1 MKFRI
6 DKKYLRIGITL
17 FIVIAASICF
27 YYLIFHSDRFSIQ
40 INTLFKILSP
50 VIYGIIIAYLLT
62 PLVNGIEIHIL
73 LPLFTGDNRQLT
85 AKKQKYMRFLSI
97 LATYIIVGLLIYG
110 FFSILFNII
119 KSLRSISYQF
129 PYYIQNLTKWSAKF
143 LEDNPDIEIMVV
155 RFLDTYSEEVYDY
168 LNNSIVP
175 QLETILK
182 QVSLSM
188 LSLLKILWN
197 FIIGFIIS
205 IYVLYS
211 KELFAG
217 QAKKMVFA
225 FFNTKTANNIIRDIR
240 FTSDTFIGFISG
252 KIIDSIIIGC
262 ICFAGTNIMKT
273 PYALLISVIVG
284 VTNVIPFFGPYLGA
298 IPSAILIL
306 MVNPIKCIYFILFII
321 ILQQV
326 DGNLIGPKILGE
338 STGLSGFWVI
348 FSITI
353 FGGLMGIPGM
363 IIGVPFFAVLYALA
377 RRITNRMLHKRG
389 LPTESDKYRD
399 LDYIGDE
406 KLFVPRKD
414 EHKRKSFFKLGKKH
428 KRKQVIPDKDD
439 AETLNNT
446 PQNIET
452 PDQEDKGEQ

>member
-1 MKFRI
+1 MKFQI
-6 DKKYLRIGITL
+6 DKKYIRIGVTA

-27 YYLIFHSDRFSIQ
+27 YYLIFHGDRFSVQ
-40 INTLFKILSP
+40 INALFKVLSP
-50 VIYGIIIAYLLT
+50 ILYGIVIAYLLT
-62 PLVNGIEIHIL
+62 PLVNGIEFHIL
-73 LPLFTGDNRQLT
+73 LPVFTGETRPLT
-85 AKKQKYMRFLSI
+85 EKKQKCMRFFSI
-97 LATYIIVGLLIYG
+97 MVTYIIVGFLIYG
-110 FFSILFNII
+110 FFSILIPNII
-119 KSLRSISYQF
+119 FSVESISYQF

-143 LEDNPDIEIMVV
+143 LDDNPDIEMMVIH
-155 RFLDTYSEEVYDY
+155 FLDTYSEEFSDY

-175 QLETILK
+175 QLETVLK

-188 LSLLKILWN
+188 LSLFKILWN

-205 IYVLYS
+205 IYVLFN

-217 QAKKMVFA
+217 QAKKIAFA
-225 FFNTKTANNIIRDIR
+225 FFNTKTANNIIKDIR

-252 KIIDSIIIGC
+252 KIIDSFIIGC
-262 ICFAGTNIMKT
+262 ICFAGTRIMEI

-284 VTNVIPFFGPYLGA
+284 VTNIIPFFGPYLGA

-306 MVNPIKCIYFILFII
+306 MVNPVKCIYFIFFIL

-326 DGNLIGPKILGE
+326 DGNFIGPRILGE

-353 FGGLMGIPGM
+353 FGGLMGVPGM

-377 RRITNRMLHKRG
+377 RRITNRMLSKRG

-399 LDYIGDE
+399 VDYIGDE
-406 KLFVPRKD
+406 KLFIPRKD
-414 EHKRKSFFKLGKKH
+414 EHKRIRFFKLKK
-428 KRKQVIPDKDD
+428 KQKK
-439 AETLNNT
+439 ETKLPEKGSDNN
-446 PQNIET
+446 
-452 PDQEDKGEQ
+452 KGEQ